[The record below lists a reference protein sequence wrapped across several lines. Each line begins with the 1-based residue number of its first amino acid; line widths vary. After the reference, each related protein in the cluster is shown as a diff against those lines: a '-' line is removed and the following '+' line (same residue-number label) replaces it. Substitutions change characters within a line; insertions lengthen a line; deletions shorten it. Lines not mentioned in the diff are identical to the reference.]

1 MTKEGLRDV
10 RVETG
15 MMRRSQSCE
24 VLGRGRERACAQA
37 LRGSEQVVWPERTR
51 EGDRTWKLRLGVG

>member
-1 MTKEGLRDV
+1 MTKEGLRDI

-51 EGDRTWKLRLGVG
+51 EGDRT